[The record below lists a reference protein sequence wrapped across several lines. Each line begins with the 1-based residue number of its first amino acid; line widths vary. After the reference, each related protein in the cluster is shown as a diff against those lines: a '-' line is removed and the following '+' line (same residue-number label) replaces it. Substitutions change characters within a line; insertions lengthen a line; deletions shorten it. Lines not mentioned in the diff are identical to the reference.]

1 VLIVLQLTQP
11 ADNEFQLSIT
21 KTILSYI
28 KSESSLEQ
36 CLVMSS
42 STTFFKL
49 EKQIT
54 IMIVFSIHNFK
65 NMEELW

>member
-1 VLIVLQLTQP
+1 MALQLMQS
-11 ADNEFQLSIT
+11 AYNEFQLSVT

-42 STTFFKL
+42 STTFLKL
-49 EKQIT
+49 KKQIT
-54 IMIVFSIHNFK
+54 IMIVFSIYNFK